1 MGIRFRF
8 ISSHVVSSPMRSHT
22 HTFATCHFIY
32 PHSQY
37 IQSIILILSHSS
49 FVRFLLYWSVPRFR
63 KRRREPEKTRNLKKR
78 TKMAQTAKM
87 FRRLSMASPVVPC
100 ENEKRHR
107 SKLVKLD
114 VTVIFFPLSLPI
126 VLAALAQNT
135 KLYFPIH
142 WLRNFHTKCSPFSRR
157 HNFFIRSFVSL
168 MHVGP
173 FSPLPRLEKQKTNE
187 NVIDKWFQLF
197 FFPSTDSCHHNRN
210 HWCQST
216 QS

>member
-1 MGIRFRF
+1 MRNGNKISLHF
-8 ISSHVVSSPMRSHT
+8 IACRLESHALNTHP

-49 FVRFLLYWSVPRFR
+49 FVRFLLYSSAPRFR
-63 KRRREPEKTRNLKKR
+63 KRRREPEKTEKTRNLKKR

-168 MHVGP
+168 MRSFLLAIEP
-173 FSPLPRLEKQKTNE
+173 AATSRKTE
-187 NVIDKWFQLF
+187 DERKR
-197 FFPSTDSCHHNRN
+197 DR
-210 HWCQST
+210 
-216 QS
+216 